1 MFVLCWGLLP
11 FLLYLGFVG
20 AVWRCWRREKGSGQS
35 DVLEEPLVSVVV
47 PFRNEEKHLPALVA
61 ALREQSHPDSLLEFL
76 LVDDGSSDGGPALL
90 RRELADDAR
99 FVLLSSPARGKKQA
113 LRHAFDRCKGSLVL
127 TTDADCVP
135 APGWVAAVA
144 TAFTAQEA
152 DFLFGLVRMRPG
164 GGLFGAFESA
174 DYMALQLSGAGAALL
189 GMPVFCS
196 AASMAFRRSA
206 YFELRDRVGGQA
218 WASGDDVFLLHA
230 FKSAHKR
237 IVFVKDAAA
246 VVETP
251 VGGSLP
257 AYLRQRMRWGG
268 KARAYKDGASL
279 GLAGVVFL
287 SNLWLLALVA
297 GALLGACSP
306 WWPVLAFGIKAV
318 VDGLLLR
325 EGFRFLDADYPTG
338 RHVLFSLFHP
348 FLLLLTALGG
358 LLSTPK
364 WK

>member
-1 MFVLCWGLLP
+1 MFFWCWGLFP
-11 FLLYLGFVG
+11 FLLYLSFVG
-20 AVWRCWRREKGSGQS
+20 AVWWTWKVGTGRLVHRVVDAPR
-35 DVLEEPLVSVVV
+35 VSVVV

-61 ALREQSHPDSLLEFL
+61 ALKAQDYPNTLVEFL
-76 LVDDGSSDGGPALL
+76 LVDDGSSDRGPAFL

-99 FVLLSSPARGKKQA
+99 FVLLSSPESGKKQA
-113 LRHAFDRCKGSLVL
+113 LRHAFERCQGSLVL

-144 TAFTAQEA
+144 TAFTEQEA
-152 DFLFGLVRMRPG
+152 DFLFGLVFMRPG
-164 GGLFGAFESA
+164 KDLFGTFESA
-174 DYMALQLSGAGAALL
+174 DYMALQLSGAGAAML

-206 YFELRDRVGGQA
+206 YFELKDCVEGEA

-246 VVETP
+246 VVETK
-251 VGGSLP
+251 VSGGLW

-268 KARAYKDGASL
+268 KARGYKDGASL
-279 GLAGVVFL
+279 ALAGVVFL

-306 WWPVLAFGIKAV
+306 WWPVLAFGSKTV

-325 EGFRFLDADYPTG
+325 AGFRFLGADYSPG
-338 RHVLFSLFHP
+338 RHVLFSLFYP
-348 FLLLLTALGG
+348 FLLLLSALGG

>member
-1 MFVLCWGLLP
+1 MCWGLLP

-20 AVWRCWRREKGSGQS
+20 AVWCSWRREKGTGQL
-35 DVLEEPLVSVVV
+35 DVLEESLVSVVV

-61 ALREQSHPDSLLEFL
+61 ALRKQSYPESLLEFL
-76 LVDDGSSDGGPALL
+76 LVDDGSSDGGPAFL
-90 RRELADDAR
+90 RQELADDAR
-99 FVLLSSPARGKKQA
+99 FVLMSSPGSGKKQA
-113 LRHAFDRCKGSLVL
+113 LRHAFERCQGSLVL

-144 TAFTAQEA
+144 TAFTVQEA
-152 DFLFGLVRMRPG
+152 DFLFGLVYMRSG
-164 GGLFGAFESA
+164 KGLFGAFEA
-174 DYMALQLSGAGAALL
+174 TDYMALQLSGAGAALL

-206 YFELRDRVGGQA
+206 YFELKDCVGGQA

-237 IVFVKDAAA
+237 IVFVKDAAG
-246 VVETP
+246 VVETS

-268 KARAYKDGASL
+268 KARGYKDGASL
-279 GLAGVVFL
+279 ALAGVVFL
-287 SNLWLLALVA
+287 SNLWLLALLM
-297 GALLGACSP
+297 GALLGACP
-306 WWPVLAFGIKAV
+306 LWWPVLAFGSKAV

-325 EGFRFLDADYPTG
+325 EGFRFLGADYSPG
-338 RHVLFSLFHP
+338 RHVLFSLFYP
-348 FLLLLTALGG
+348 FLLLLSALGG